1 MTCEHGVPTFG
12 FCKECCRAMNAEIES
27 SRSPGCYFVDL
38 EDMKRRIVGRI
49 KLMEPGDGEEW
60 HNDLYAVREEALL
73 AVLAAG
79 VPTNCIALEDPKI
92 KTVSFHIQTLGL
104 GFRFTRST

>member
-1 MTCEHGVPTFG
+1 
-12 FCKECCRAMNAEIES
+12 MNAEIES

-73 AVLAAG
+73 AVLDDLYAVREEALLAVLAAG